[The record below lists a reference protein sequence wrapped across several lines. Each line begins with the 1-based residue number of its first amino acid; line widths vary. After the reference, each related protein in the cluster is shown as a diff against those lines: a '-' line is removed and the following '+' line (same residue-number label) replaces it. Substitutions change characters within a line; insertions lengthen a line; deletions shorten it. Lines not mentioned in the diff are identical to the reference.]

1 MAFNLRVS
9 MATIKDVAREAGV
22 SVATVS
28 RVLNHSPKASKASV
42 LAVTTAITHLNYQP
56 NPAARALAS
65 HHTNTVGVLV
75 GDVSDP
81 FFGTLV
87 KAVDTVAQQ
96 NGKNLLIGNGYHRA
110 EDERKA
116 INLLINSRCDA
127 LVIHSKGLSDQALID
142 YAQQV
147 KSLVLINRYIPE
159 LADRCISLNN
169 SKGTYIATE
178 YLIRH
183 GHTHIAYINSSH
195 DIEDAT
201 QRLQAYKG
209 ALAAYNIDLNESY
222 IETTEPYIEGG
233 EQAMTN
239 LLSKS
244 LPISAVITYNDNMA
258 AGAINILEDN
268 EIKVPD
274 NISVIGF
281 DDGLIARYVRPQ
293 LTTVRYPI
301 YLMAEEATK
310 LALNLINVNNIHAIP
325 RIFSPTLV
333 RRNSVI
339 NKI

>member
-1 MAFNLRVS
+1 

-28 RVLNHSPKASKASV
+28 RVLNQSPKASKASI
-42 LAVTTAITHLNYQP
+42 LAVTSAITRLNYQP

-65 HHTNTVGVLV
+65 HNTNTIGVLV

-81 FFGTLV
+81 FFGSLV

-110 EDERKA
+110 VDEKKA
-116 INLLINSRCDA
+116 IDLLINSRCDA

-159 LADRCISLNN
+159 LAERCISLNN
-169 SKGTYIATE
+169 IKGTYIATE

-183 GHTHIAYINSSH
+183 GHTNIAYINSSH

-201 QRLQAYKG
+201 QRLQGYKD
-209 ALAAYNIDLNESY
+209 ALIAHNIIVNENF
-222 IETTEPYIEGG
+222 IETTEPCIEGG

-244 LPISAVITYNDNMA
+244 LPITAVVTYNDNMA
-258 AGAINILEDN
+258 AGAINTLEDN
-268 EIKVPD
+268 GVKVPD

-293 LTTVRYPI
+293 LTTIRYPI

-310 LALNLINVNNIHAIP
+310 LALNLSDNKIQTTT
-325 RIFSPTLV
+325 RIFSPTLI

>member
-1 MAFNLRVS
+1 

-28 RVLNHSPKASKASV
+28 RVLNHSPKTSKASL
-42 LAVTTAITHLNYQP
+42 LAVTTAIDKLNYQP

-65 HHTNTVGVLV
+65 HNTNTIGVLV

-110 EDERKA
+110 EDEKKA
-116 INLLINSRCDA
+116 IDLLINSRCDA
-127 LVIHSKGLSDQALID
+127 LVIHSKGLSDQALIE
-142 YAQQV
+142 YAHQV

-159 LADRCISLNN
+159 LAERCISLNN
-169 SKGTYIATE
+169 TKGTYIATE

-201 QRLQAYKG
+201 QRLQGYKD
-209 ALAAYNIDLNESY
+209 ALHANNLTLNDNY

-244 LPISAVITYNDNMA
+244 LPISAVVTYNDNMA

-268 EIKVPD
+268 GVKVPN
-274 NISVIGF
+274 NISVVGF
-281 DDGLIARYVRPQ
+281 DDALIARYVRPQ

-310 LALNLINVNNIHAIP
+310 LALYLTNNNIKHTANCV
-325 RIFSPTLV
+325 FSPTLI
-333 RRNSVI
+333 RRDSVT
-339 NKI
+339 NKLLV